1 MANPYEGIDQS
12 IIGEVQNLDI
22 DPTAV
27 TNVISDT
34 VNAVTDQNTINTAEA
49 SDSTE
54 LALATSTKKVDNYAT
69 RKARNDAFYAWR
81 KLPDGPEKDA
91 AADKWALEYH
101 GTSYAEY
108 KKQQDNKKPK
118 NAWEFYKGYSA
129 LGNQEL
135 MMSPAVGG
143 LDWLTD
149 LGLSL
154 IHI

>member
-12 IIGEVQNLDI
+12 LLGEVQNLDI

-27 TNVISDT
+27 TNAITDT
-34 VNAVTDQNTINTAEA
+34 VNAVTNQNDLNTVDA
-49 SDSTE
+49 SNSTE

-91 AADKWALEYH
+91 AAD
-101 GTSYAEY
+101 
-108 KKQQDNKKPK
+108 
-118 NAWEFYKGYSA
+118 
-129 LGNQEL
+129 
-135 MMSPAVGG
+135 
-143 LDWLTD
+143 
-149 LGLSL
+149 LSL